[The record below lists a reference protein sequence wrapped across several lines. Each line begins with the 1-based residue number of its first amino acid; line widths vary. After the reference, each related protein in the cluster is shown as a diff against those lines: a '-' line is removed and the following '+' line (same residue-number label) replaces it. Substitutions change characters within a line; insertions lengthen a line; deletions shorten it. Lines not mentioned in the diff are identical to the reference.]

1 MNHQQNTS
9 RMETHESK
17 TCSSTTAYRFT
28 AWQLGDKS
36 SQTEVF
42 KSVFVLDRKRKLDRL
57 NSVKYP
63 LLQKPKNP
71 KVGPN
76 WRAKRWE
83 LFGIFQR
90 FCRKTSK
97 CQKKLEQW
105 TLWSFST
112 SIVSQNI
119 EKIEGRPF
127 VEIFSEK
134 YHNAEKNGSGDLSV
148 PPGIVCYAKKNFFWF
163 SLLGQMVQFD
173 TMKLRRTFRNYFTQ
187 FVWTISVIFP

>member
-71 KVGPN
+71 KFGPN

-119 EKIEGRPF
+119 KKIEGGSF

-134 YHNAEKNGSGDLSV
+134 YHNAEKMELGTFQSRPVLYVTRKRNFLVQFARPNGS
-148 PPGIVCYAKKNFFWF
+148 I
-163 SLLGQMVQFD
+163 
-173 TMKLRRTFRNYFTQ
+173 
-187 FVWTISVIFP
+187 